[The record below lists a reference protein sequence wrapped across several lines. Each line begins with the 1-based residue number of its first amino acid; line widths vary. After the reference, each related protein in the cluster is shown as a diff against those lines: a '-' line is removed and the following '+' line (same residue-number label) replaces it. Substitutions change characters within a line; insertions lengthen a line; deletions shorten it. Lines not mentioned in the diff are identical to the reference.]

1 MFLLLLFLGKTNET
15 LLLLQK
21 AIKEGEKCNKSAS
34 AIQGKLA
41 KICTSLKS
49 LNGFARKFEK
59 VVRLQKRVHSALD
72 IGTKFANNIPR
83 IGLLRKVLVEK
94 VMPLVLDA
102 LETLNKGIRKVIDYE
117 EKFLQ
122 YKNEKKGFKLLWEI
136 NKKGTVH
143 IYVLV

>member
-1 MFLLLLFLGKTNET
+1 MFPLLFYLGKTNET

-34 AIQGKLA
+34 AIQGKLP
-41 KICTSLKS
+41 KICKSLKS
-49 LNGFARKFEK
+49 LNGFSRKFEK
-59 VVRLQKRVHSALD
+59 VLRLLKRVHSALD
-72 IGTKFANNIPR
+72 IGTKFANNIPT
-83 IGLLRKVLVEK
+83 IGKLRKLLVEK

-102 LETLNKGIRKVIDYE
+102 LETLNKGIRKVIDYA

-136 NKKGTVH
+136 DKKGTVH
-143 IYVLV
+143 ILV

>member
-1 MFLLLLFLGKTNET
+1 MFPLLFYLGKTNET

-49 LNGFARKFEK
+49 LNGLARKFEK
-59 VVRLQKRVHSALD
+59 VLRLPKRVHSALD
-72 IGTKFANNIPR
+72 IATKFANNIPM
-83 IGLLRKVLVEK
+83 IGQLRKLLVEK
-94 VMPLVLDA
+94 VMPLVLDP
-102 LETLNKGIRKVIDYE
+102 LKTLNKGIRKVIDYE

>member
-1 MFLLLLFLGKTNET
+1 MFPLLFYLGKTNET

-41 KICTSLKS
+41 KICKSLKS
-49 LNGFARKFEK
+49 LNGYARKFEK
-59 VVRLQKRVHSALD
+59 VLRLLKRIHSALD
-72 IGTKFANNIPR
+72 SGTKFANNIPK
-83 IGLLRKVLVEK
+83 IGKLRKVLVEK

-102 LETLNKGIRKVIDYE
+102 LETLNKGIHKVIDYA
-117 EKFLQ
+117 EKILQ

>member
-1 MFLLLLFLGKTNET
+1 MFPLLFYLGKTNET

-49 LNGFARKFEK
+49 LNGFAQKFEK

-72 IGTKFANNIPR
+72 IGTKFANNIPM
-83 IGLLRKVLVEK
+83 IGQLRKVLVEK

-102 LETLNKGIRKVIDYE
+102 LETLNKGIHKVIDYA
-117 EKFLQ
+117 EKILQ

>member
-1 MFLLLLFLGKTNET
+1 MTFPLLFYLGKTNET

-41 KICTSLKS
+41 KICTALKS
-49 LNGFARKFEK
+49 LNGFVRKFEK
-59 VVRLQKRVHSALD
+59 VQRLVKRVHSALD
-72 IGTKFANNIPR
+72 NGTKFANNIPK
-83 IGLLRKVLVEK
+83 IGKLRKVVVEK

-102 LETLNKGIRKVIDYE
+102 LETLNKGIRKGIDYK

-136 NKKGTVH
+136 NKEGTVH
-143 IYVLV
+143 RLV